1 MPSASDLVAEQ
12 GQLVRRLKTEKAG
25 REEIQEAV
33 QKLKVIREVIHEKNL
48 LSFGHCPNSPH
59 HFLDILDHF
68 LTKMSKNIGAVQ
80 TFLDMGLTP
89 PPKRTMSKTKQ
100 IVYVNDFPN

>member
-33 QKLKVIREVIHEKNL
+33 QKLKVIRRGRIRFTLEITMMITM
-48 LSFGHCPNSPH
+48 
-59 HFLDILDHF
+59 D
-68 LTKMSKNIGAVQ
+68 
-80 TFLDMGLTP
+80 GLIEFF
-89 PPKRTMSKTKQ
+89 RL
-100 IVYVNDFPN
+100 